1 MLVFARKYWVQ
12 EMERKKFGIG
22 EEKSEIKAIM
32 MRNTVSVS
40 DGGIKRR
47 KSMGQLEKEMV
58 LVLAEEMREQN
69 KWIEMCPRQ
78 GKAFC
83 CLRSLFSTIFL
94 QLTDYVLSRDGKGS
108 LR

>member
-47 KSMGQLEKEMV
+47 KSMGQWEKEIV
-58 LVLAEEMREQN
+58 LVHAEEMREQS

-78 GKAFC
+78 GKVFC
-83 CLRSLFSTIFL
+83 CLRFLFFTMIL
-94 QLTDYVLSRDGKGS
+94 QLTDYVLSRDGKGN
-108 LR
+108 LP